1 MNIQYYS
8 ENEGNVELNA
18 SITCVAEMLEREI
31 EKDRYRSFF
40 HGNNNCSLRLN
51 WYSGTVSHGAP
62 ISSPTSSG
70 TLKRKMS
77 VKAIVSGEEESASK
91 RVATLEEKTLPS
103 ERHGKRRNA
112 VLTDSEDGNDAEYM
126 VSESSSSE
134 SKKPKKPEIKVR
146 ISDSRTKSE
155 PKPVIKVKSSVAEL
169 QPKVSLK
176 VSFSSPVATPDIG
189 SEVVSTP
196 EATPNTHASVEKSHS
211 AEENLSVSGS
221 ETASVN
227 WQETPEKVPKSRVQ
241 GAVEPAVRAKM
252 ADITQRLLSDPANEL
267 FLDPVP
273 RVCEDYYLLIEN
285 PICLRDIRRKV
296 DGSRYKSVQGFRRDL
311 LLIVTNCVYYNMLM
325 NTDQI
330 SNRKQAYALHMTIL
344 DSLRDLTGEQCSRD
358 QLHSLATVYHTIIEK
373 VYSIENKNVQLI
385 RYFAIDNKRL
395 IDYDRYVKKAIL
407 LRTIL
412 VRASPASHVD
422 THDQS
427 RLRVPREALQRVH
440 APLRQLHHLLARLLP
455 QQGRR
460 LHLRRRN
467 AQDARRE
474 HSQQGQ

>member
-77 VKAIVSGEEESASK
+77 VKAVVSTEEESMSK
-91 RVATLEEKTLPS
+91 RVATTEEKTLQS
-103 ERHGKRRNA
+103 ERSAKRRNA
-112 VLTDSEDGNDAEYM
+112 VLTDSDDGNDTDYM
-126 VSESSSSE
+126 VSESSSNE
-134 SKKPKKPEIKVR
+134 PKKSKKPEIKVR
-146 ISDSRTKSE
+146 LSESRTKSE
-155 PKPVIKVKSSVAEL
+155 SKPLIKVKSSVAEL
-169 QPKVSLK
+169 QPKMSLK
-176 VSFSSPVATPDIG
+176 VSFTSPVATPDIG

-196 EATPNTHASVEKSHS
+196 EAPVESTPASTHVVPEKPHTQ
-211 AEENLSVSGS
+211 EETLSVSGS

-241 GAVEPAVRAKM
+241 GAVEPAIRAKM
-252 ADITQRLLSDPANEL
+252 ADITQRLLSDPANDL

-273 RVCEDYYLLIEN
+273 RAYEDYYLLIEN

-325 NTDQI
+325 NSDQI

-358 QLHSLATVYHTIIEK
+358 QLHSLATVYHSIIEK
-373 VYSIENKNVQLI
+373 VYSIESKNVQLI

-412 VRASPASHVD
+412 VRSSLSSHVD
-422 THDQS
+422 AHDQS
-427 RLRVPREALQRVH
+427 RLRIPREALQRVH
-440 APLRQLHHLLARLLP
+440 ASLRQLHHLLAWLLSE
-455 QQGRR
+455 QGSGLHFRR
-460 LHLRRRN
+460 G
-467 AQDARRE
+467 DA
-474 HSQQGQ
+474 